1 MEEVDLESRELC
13 PDGACIGVLG
23 PDRVCKVCGLTAEGT
38 YNPSAIRAAAHD
50 DDDDD
55 DGDHDA
61 DDDDSDSAGD
71 EDSDGADDSDDKQAK
86 ASDDALE
93 DRKLCPDGT
102 CIGVI
107 GEDGRCKVCGA
118 VGR

>member
-1 MEEVDLESRELC
+1 MSDELDLDDRELC

-23 PDRVCKVCGLTAEGT
+23 SDRICKVCGKAADGT
-38 YNPSAIRAAAHD
+38 PFRGTPVSHTDETDEDEASA
-50 DDDDD
+50 
-55 DGDHDA
+55 
-61 DDDDSDSAGD
+61 SED
-71 EDSDGADDSDDKQAK
+71 EDSEESEELEEQAAGSSFDD
-86 ASDDALE
+86 

-102 CIGVI
+102 CVGVI